1 MKPVVR
7 NLFSEAASPTGEEVI
22 QPLLDG
28 KSFRLESIHSFG
40 QPTPKGSWYDQDTE
54 EWVLLVQGSAV
65 LEFEGE
71 GMLDLK
77 SGDFLLIPAH
87 CMHRVESTSGDAVWL
102 ALHTSSQL
110 HLDP

>member
-7 NLFSEAASPTGEEVI
+7 NLFAQTASPNGEEI
-22 QPLLDG
+22 IRPLLDG
-28 KSFRLESIHSFG
+28 KSFRLESIHSYG

-71 GMLDLK
+71 GMLELK
-77 SGDFLLIPAH
+77 SGDYLVIPLH
-87 CMHRVESTSGDAVWL
+87 SRHRVDFASPDAIWI
-102 ALHTSSQL
+102 ALHR
-110 HLDP
+110 